1 LTAPALRFPCI
12 RIRMH
17 VPSIPAL
24 QLLFLFLLF
33 HTQRNATQGQDAAAS
48 SMHTSALARLQQEP
62 EALRCSIVA
71 PRLTE
76 TDAETARPPHPR
88 LPISAAPRGPAGRP
102 AYRIPHITS
111 LTGWPGG
118 HHPLPSAACMP
129 SLLLDRTVLPCSIT
143 VCTCTP
149 NVSTTCVS
157 PSPSPSPAV
166 RAHVE

>member
-1 LTAPALRFPCI
+1 MTAPALRFPCI

-48 SMHTSALARLQQEP
+48 SMHTSAPARLQP
-62 EALRCSIVA
+62 AAEALLCSLVA

-76 TDAETARPPHPR
+76 TEAETARPPHPR
-88 LPISAAPRGPAGRP
+88 LPISAAPRGPAGVSYPTHHVAHRP
-102 AYRIPHITS
+102 ARAITGLRS
-111 LTGWPGG
+111 
-118 HHPLPSAACMP
+118 LPSATSMP
-129 SLLLDRTVLPCSIT
+129 SLLLYRTVLPCSIT